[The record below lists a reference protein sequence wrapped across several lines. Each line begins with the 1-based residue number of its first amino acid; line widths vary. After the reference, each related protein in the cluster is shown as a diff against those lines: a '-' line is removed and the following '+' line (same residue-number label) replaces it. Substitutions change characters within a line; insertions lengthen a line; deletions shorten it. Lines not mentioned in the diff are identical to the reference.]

1 MQVAGMNDNFTDDN
15 AVSAKVRQQPDRDFV
30 WLLICSLL
38 IHGAALAL
46 IAGVTLPRSMAHMPV
61 ETVIWVNT
69 DLSPLVPAAMAPRG
83 KSPSRKPDKQPP
95 AQPQATPVP
104 PSVQTSVLPAAQK
117 TTDLTR
123 SRVETSLPASS
134 PAVASALTAHLQAGL
149 HDTPT
154 KGSGNVALSAS
165 ATGGGNHGTTSASG
179 AGKAG
184 PLLGSSGAPSF
195 LHRVEPVYPFV
206 ARRIGKEAE
215 VTLRLSIDETGKLE
229 RVEIVRDAGYG
240 FSKAAI
246 AAVES
251 SSYRPATRNGVA
263 VAGSALIT
271 IRFVLQR

>member
-1 MQVAGMNDNFTDDN
+1 MNDSFADDN
-15 AVSAKVRQQPDRDFV
+15 TVSAKVRQQPDRDLV
-30 WLLICSLL
+30 RPLLCSLL

-46 IAGVTLPRSMAHMPV
+46 IAGVTLPRSMAHKPV
-61 ETVIWVNT
+61 EAVVWVNT
-69 DLSPLVPAAMAPRG
+69 ELSPKLPAAMATVG
-83 KSPSRKPDKQPP
+83 ENPSQKPDKQPP
-95 AQPQATPVP
+95 AQSQATPVL
-104 PSVQTSVLPAAQK
+104 PSVQTPVLPTAQK
-117 TTDLTR
+117 APDLTP

-134 PAVASALTAHLQAGL
+134 PAVTPALTAPLQAGL

-154 KGSGNVALSAS
+154 KASGSVSS
-165 ATGGGNHGTTSASG
+165 STSVTGGSNHGTTSTTGSG
-179 AGKAG
+179 KVE

-195 LHRVEPVYPFV
+195 LHKVEPVYPFV

-251 SSYRPATRNGVA
+251 SSYRPAARNGVA
-263 VAGSALIT
+263 VASSALIT

>member
-1 MQVAGMNDNFTDDN
+1 MNDSFADDN

-30 WLLICSLL
+30 RMLLCSLL

-46 IAGVTLPRSMAHMPV
+46 IAGVTLPRSMARKPV

-69 DLSPLVPAAMAPRG
+69 DLSPLLPAAMAPMG
-83 KSPSRKPDKQPP
+83 ESPSRKPDKQPP
-95 AQPQATPVP
+95 AQPQATPVL
-104 PSVQTSVLPAAQK
+104 PSVQTSVLPSAQK
-117 TTDLTR
+117 TTDLTPA
-123 SRVETSLPASS
+123 RVGTSLPATSS
-134 PAVASALTAHLQAGL
+134 AVASALTAPPQAGL

-154 KGSGNVALSAS
+154 KGSGNVAPAVSP
-165 ATGGGNHGTTSASG
+165 TGDSNHGATSTTTTDS
-179 AGKAG
+179 GKAG

-229 RVEIVRDAGYG
+229 RVEVVRDAGYG

-251 SSYRPATRNGVA
+251 SSYRPATRNGAA
-263 VAGSALIT
+263 VAGTALIT

>member
-1 MQVAGMNDNFTDDN
+1 MNDIFADDN
-15 AVSAKVRQQPDRDFV
+15 AVSAKVRQQSDRDLV
-30 WLLICSLL
+30 RLLLCSLL

-46 IAGVTLPRSMAHMPV
+46 IARVTLPRSMAHKPV

-69 DLSPLVPAAMAPRG
+69 ELSPMLPAAMASMG
-83 KSPSRKPDKQPP
+83 ESPSQKPDKQPP
-95 AQPQATPVP
+95 AQPQATPVL
-104 PSVQTSVLPAAQK
+104 PSVQTPLLPATQK
-117 TTDLTR
+117 TTDLTPV
-123 SRVETSLPASS
+123 RVETSLPTSS
-134 PAVASALTAHLQAGL
+134 SAVAPALTAPLQAGL

-154 KGSGNVALSAS
+154 KGSGNVALSTS
-165 ATGGGNHGTTSASG
+165 ATGGSNHGTTSTTGSG
-179 AGKAG
+179 KVE

-195 LHRVEPVYPFV
+195 LHKVEPVYPFV

-263 VAGSALIT
+263 VASSALIT

>member
-1 MQVAGMNDNFTDDN
+1 MNDSFADDN
-15 AVSAKVRQQPDRDFV
+15 TVSAKVRQQPDRDLV
-30 WLLICSLL
+30 RPLLCSLL

-46 IAGVTLPRSMAHMPV
+46 IAGVTLPRSMAHKPV
-61 ETVIWVNT
+61 EAVVWVNT
-69 DLSPLVPAAMAPRG
+69 ELSPKLPAAMATVG
-83 KSPSRKPDKQPP
+83 ENPSQKPDKQPP
-95 AQPQATPVP
+95 AQSQATPVL
-104 PSVQTSVLPAAQK
+104 PSVQTPVLPTAQK
-117 TTDLTR
+117 TPDLTP

-134 PAVASALTAHLQAGL
+134 PAVTPALTAPLQAGL

-154 KGSGNVALSAS
+154 KASGSVSS
-165 ATGGGNHGTTSASG
+165 STSVTGGSNHGTTSTTG
-179 AGKAG
+179 
-184 PLLGSSGAPSF
+184 F
-195 LHRVEPVYPFV
+195 LHKVEPVYPFV

-251 SSYRPATRNGVA
+251 SSYRPAARNGVA
-263 VAGSALIT
+263 VASSALIT

>member
-1 MQVAGMNDNFTDDN
+1 MNNSFADDN
-15 AVSAKVRQQPDRDFV
+15 AVSAKVQLQSDRDFV
-30 WLLICSLL
+30 RLLLCSLL

-46 IAGVTLPRSMAHMPV
+46 IAGITMPRSMVHKPV
-61 ETVIWVNT
+61 ETVVWVNT
-69 DLSPLVPAAMAPRG
+69 DLSPMLPATMATMG
-83 KSPSRKPDKQPP
+83 ESPSQKPDKQPP
-95 AQPQATPVP
+95 AQPQATPVL

-117 TTDLTR
+117 TTDLTPA
-123 SRVETSLPASS
+123 RVDTSLPMIS
-134 PAVASALTAHLQAGL
+134 PAVASALTAPLQAGL

-154 KGSGNVALSAS
+154 KGSGSVSSSTS
-165 ATGGGNHGTTSASG
+165 ATGGSNHGTTSTTGSG
-179 AGKAG
+179 KVE

-251 SSYRPATRNGVA
+251 SSYRPATRSGVA
-263 VAGSALIT
+263 VASIALIT